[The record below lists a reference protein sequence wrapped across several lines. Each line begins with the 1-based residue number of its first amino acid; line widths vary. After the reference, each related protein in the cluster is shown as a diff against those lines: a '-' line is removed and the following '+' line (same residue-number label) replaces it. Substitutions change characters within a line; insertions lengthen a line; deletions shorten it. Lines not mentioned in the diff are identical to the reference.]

1 MSIFTGQVIP
11 LSVSFTDDDGIV
23 DITGGTI
30 VFNYWSPS
38 NNTATPTGSVNGS
51 IVSASEGTASGEI
64 EASVNIIS
72 GAWKVQ
78 ASVFLS
84 GDEWPACT
92 TTFKVLSRG
101 AIC

>member
-1 MSIFTGQVIP
+1 MIFTGQKIP
-11 LSVSFTDDDGIV
+11 LSVSFTDTDGVV
-23 DITGGTI
+23 DITGGTV

-38 NNTATPTGSVNGS
+38 NNTATPTGSISGT
-51 IVSASEGTASGEI
+51 IVSASEGAASGEI
-64 EASVNIIS
+64 EASVNTIS
-72 GAWKVQ
+72 GTWKVQ

-101 AIC
+101 TVC